1 MVTIILLAISICLFV
16 IICVLL
22 YWMNYYKSEFYSQQD
37 MFLYYKNKM
46 SMVEYQF
53 RNYKEGK
60 NPFTVLRSI
69 GDIVQDYYL
78 KLGANN
84 KGDNEDE

>member
-1 MVTIILLAISICLFV
+1 MITIILFAISICLFI

-22 YWMNYYKSEFYSQQD
+22 YWMLYYKSELYAQKD

-53 RNYKEGK
+53 RNYREGK
-60 NPFTVLRSI
+60 NPFTVLRGI

-78 KLGANN
+78 KLGANE
-84 KGDNEDE
+84 GDKDE